1 METTTPSTPSTA
13 RISPKEL
20 KSRIAGYLAEQPAS
34 LRRFHRLMNVLE
46 SISIALIAIVF
57 IAALLLSFLWKSVP
71 TQAIPTAW
79 FLLPVSG
86 VVLLLLICVH
96 AIGLKIFPPSSL
108 YIYLQ
113 GSSSIPFSKKT
124 REFRTGKPAIL
135 LAWVLIVLG
144 LVVGTFFAMFAWAA
158 WTVNWEFLTPMVTI
172 LGYFLGIS
180 IAVGILGGMIA
191 KTYQKL
197 SKTS

>member
-1 METTTPSTPSTA
+1 
-13 RISPKEL
+13 
-20 KSRIAGYLAEQPAS
+20 
-34 LRRFHRLMNVLE
+34 MNVLE